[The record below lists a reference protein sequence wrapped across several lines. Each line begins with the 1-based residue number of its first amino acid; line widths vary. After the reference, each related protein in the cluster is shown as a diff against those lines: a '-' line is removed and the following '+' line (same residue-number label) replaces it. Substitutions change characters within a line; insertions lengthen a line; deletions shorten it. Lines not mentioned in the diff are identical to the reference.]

1 MNPTDECLELWP
13 LARPSQRELNANSPA
28 EKESHRIALANSA
41 VADMVGRWRDGQQL
55 SDEDYLTMRG
65 LINDAATDRAAGAY
79 MRVMGVFLGRGIW
92 QHYSDAIAYYGIND
106 PAEQARCERQ
116 GGRALFGAI
125 VIANEFMVQNDT
137 SVRVP
142 SHFERIALESIKYI
156 LWRLTGQQLL
166 ELPKD
171 DDYKFK
177 AAVEREWRKVLRY
190 GNGFYGFTV
199 IPKVSIMD
207 MVRYQQLHGGDDL
220 VSWSISNWVLWTYT
234 AFPVV
239 IEAVAPGFNEK
250 AFKARLE
257 AMYEPLVQACA
268 IEMLRRARA
277 TRTQWTDVP
286 AKEDV
291 IGEFRALLSSAV
303 DDYDFTYG
311 KPKAQASTVGA
322 IGLAS
327 SPEIRDQLDRQL
339 AKAGAPIS
347 SREMAHVGFAR
358 YISAK
363 FENHLRQ
370 SYAFYGGD
378 VEYSETETDAGDL
391 TDSDEEGA
399 EVLGYGEDAVYPRTE
414 AGGNDL
420 TDSHGEAAEVFAEES
435 ARTGRMS
442 DVGLEVKVAFEKDG
456 VEYLYRRQMAL
467 ACRVTE
473 EQLRYWHR
481 QDYLPTPRVRDI
493 DPGAPRTIANRR
505 VYPWTDDMREQIREL
520 AERQEALKANP
531 TEGLL
536 SLEIA
541 AKRLNK
547 EPRTL
552 HNWRSEGK
560 IEEVR
565 HGNRVF
571 IPEEEVERLA

>member
-1 MNPTDECLELWP
+1 MKPTDECLELWP
-13 LARPSQRELNANSPA
+13 LGQPRARALNARDALQAQCAATARSEPDIR
-28 EKESHRIALANSA
+28 RILEDWRAGTQVSDSDYLLL
-41 VADMVGRWRDGQQL
+41 RDGALTSPLARRQACEFVL
-55 SDEDYLTMRG
+55 SEFLAPIWERTIQDG
-65 LINDAATDRAAGAY
+65 LLYYDIDLRNRSRLLQAA
-79 MRVMGVFLGRGIW
+79 F
-92 QHYSDAIAYYGIND
+92 DAIK
-106 PAEQARCERQ
+106 
-116 GGRALFGAI
+116 GAI
-125 VIANEFMVQNDT
+125 IIANKFMVQNDT

-156 LWRLTGQQLL
+156 LWRLTGQQLS

-171 DDYKFK
+171 DDDKFK
-177 AAVEREWRKVLRY
+177 AAVEREWREVLRY

-207 MVRYQQLHGGDDL
+207 MVRYQQLGGGDDL

-239 IEAVAPGFNEK
+239 VEAVVPGFGEK
-250 AFKARLE
+250 ALKARLE
-257 AMYEPLVQACA
+257 AMYEPLVQSHA

-277 TRTQWTDVP
+277 TRDQWADVP
-286 AKEDV
+286 EKEDV
-291 IGEFRALLSSAV
+291 IGELRALLSSAV
-303 DDYDFTYG
+303 
-311 KPKAQASTVGA
+311 
-322 IGLAS
+322 
-327 SPEIRDQLDRQL
+327 EIRDQLDRQL

-505 VYPWTDDMREQIREL
+505 VYPTPQRVCCHLRSRRSGSIKSRARCTTGGLRGRSRKSGTGNACSYLRRRWS
-520 AERQEALKANP
+520 ACSLKASSA
-531 TEGLL
+531 G
-536 SLEIA
+536 
-541 AKRLNK
+541 
-547 EPRTL
+547 
-552 HNWRSEGK
+552 
-560 IEEVR
+560 
-565 HGNRVF
+565 
-571 IPEEEVERLA
+571 